1 LTPPNRRARGLTR
14 ALAIASVAALTLVAL
29 ELRPHDSPA
38 AVSTEE
44 LVAPDTAVVPTVSQR
59 FDTLR
64 AGETLS
70 GLLGRAG
77 LSVRDAAGVLAAAST
92 IDMRRLPV
100 GMPVTYTAPAADS
113 IPTEVVFQL
122 AIDRMLHVRRDVDGW
137 ASEDVRIPWTTDTI
151 VVEGEITSTLYEAV
165 AEAGTAL
172 PERARAEL
180 AWSLADIYEYRVDMS
195 RDLKVGDRFRVL
207 SERSVGPGGATRVG
221 SILAARFVASG
232 REIEAIRYVKEGE
245 SRARYYDAEGRSLH
259 TGFLRAPL
267 AFRRISSVFGMRK
280 HPIAGTWRAHKG
292 TDYAANAGTPVR
304 AVGDGVVIHAG
315 WRGGYGNT
323 IEVRHP
329 NGFVTRYGHL
339 RGFARGVRSGTRIGI
354 SETVG
359 YVGMTGLATG
369 PHLHFEVLVNGVQR
383 DPRKALAARSA
394 EPIPAADRVAF
405 EAVRAQLVA
414 TMDGGTTDVRTLA
427 MR

>member
-1 LTPPNRRARGLTR
+1 MTPPPHRARGLKG
-14 ALAIASVAALTLVAL
+14 ALAIAAVAALTLIAL

-38 AVSTEE
+38 PVSTE
-44 LVAPDTAVVPTVSQR
+44 APVVPESAVVTVAQR

-77 LSVRDAAGVLAAAST
+77 LSVRDAAGVLAAANV

-100 GMPVTYTAPAADS
+100 GMPVTYTAPAIDS
-113 IPTEVVFQL
+113 VPTEVVFQL
-122 AIDRMLHVRRDVDGW
+122 AIDRMLHVRRASDGW
-137 ASEDVRIPWTTDTI
+137 SLEDVRIPWTIDTL
-151 VVEGEITSTLYEAV
+151 VVEGEIASSLFESV
-165 AEAGTAL
+165 AQVGAML
-172 PERARAEL
+172 PEAARAEL
-180 AWSLADIYEYRVDMS
+180 AWSLADIYEYRLDMS
-195 RDLKVGDRFRVL
+195 RDLRVGDRFRVL
-207 SERSVGPGGATRVG
+207 FERSIGPGGATRIG
-221 SILAARFVASG
+221 QILAGRFVASG
-232 REIEAIRYVKEGE
+232 REIEAIRYVKDGE
-245 SRARYYDAEGRSLH
+245 TRARYYDAEGRSLH

-267 AFRRISSVFGMRK
+267 AFRRISGVFGMRK
-280 HPIAGTWRAHKG
+280 HPIRGTWRAHKG
-292 TDYAANAGTPVR
+292 TDYAANSGTPVR
-304 AVGDGVVIHAG
+304 SVGDGVVVYSG
-315 WRGGYGNT
+315 WRNGYGNT

-339 RGFARGVRSGTRIGI
+339 RAFARGVRRGTRVTI
-354 SETVG
+354 SQTVG

-394 EPIPAADRVAF
+394 EPIPEADRIAF

-414 TMDGGTTDVRTLA
+414 TMDAGTTTDVRTLA

>member
-1 LTPPNRRARGLTR
+1 LKPPHPRARGLKS
-14 ALAIASVAALTLVAL
+14 ALAIAAVAALTLFAL
-29 ELRPHDSPA
+29 ELRPRSPA
-38 AVSTEE
+38 TAPAPEVAA
-44 LVAPDTAVVPTVSQR
+44 APDSTVVTLAQR

-77 LSVRDAAGVLAAAST
+77 LSIRDAADVLAAASA

-100 GMPVTYTAPAADS
+100 GMPVTYTSAAIDS
-113 IPTEVVFQL
+113 LPSEVVFQL
-122 AIDRMLHVRRDVDGW
+122 AIDHMLHLRRSSEGW
-137 ASEDVRIPWTTDTI
+137 SSEEVRIPWTVDTV
-151 VVEGEITSTLYEAV
+151 VVEGEITSSLYEAM
-165 AEAGTAL
+165 ADAGSAF
-172 PERARAEL
+172 PEGARAEL

-195 RDLKVGDRFRVL
+195 RDLRVGDRFRVL
-207 SERSVGPGGATRVG
+207 AERAAGPVGAVRVG
-221 SILAARFVASG
+221 NILAARFVASG
-232 REIEAIRYVKEGE
+232 KEIEAVRYLKEGE
-245 SRARYYDAEGRSLH
+245 KRARYYDAEGRSLH

-280 HPIAGTWRAHKG
+280 HPIRGTWRAHKG
-292 TDYAANAGTPVR
+292 TDYAANSGTPVR
-304 AVGDGVVIHAG
+304 SVGDGVVIHSG

-339 RGFARGVRSGTRIGI
+339 RGFARGVRRGTRVSI
-354 SETVG
+354 SQTVG

-383 DPRKALAARSA
+383 DPRKALASRSA
-394 EPIPAADRVAF
+394 EPIPEGDRLAF
-405 EAVRAQLVA
+405 EALRAQLVA
-414 TMDGGTTDVRTLA
+414 TMDSGTVDTQTLA

>member
-1 LTPPNRRARGLTR
+1 LKPPHPRARGLKS
-14 ALAIASVAALTLVAL
+14 ALAIAAVAALTLLAV
-29 ELRPHDSPA
+29 ELRPFNPAPAPAPVVAAAPEA
-38 AVSTEE
+38 AVVTM
-44 LVAPDTAVVPTVSQR
+44 AQR

-77 LSVRDAAGVLAAAST
+77 LSVRDASGVLAAASA

-100 GMPVTYTAPAADS
+100 GMSVTYTTASIDS
-113 IPTEVVFQL
+113 VPSEVVFQL
-122 AIDRMLHVRRDVDGW
+122 AIDHMLYVRRAADGW
-137 ASEDVRIPWTTDTI
+137 LSEEVRMPWTTDTV
-151 VVEGEITSTLYEAV
+151 VVEGEIRSSLYEAMT
-165 AEAGTAL
+165 EAGGAY

-195 RDLKVGDRFRVL
+195 RDLRVGDRFRVL
-207 SERSVGPGGATRVG
+207 VERSAGPAGAVRVG
-221 SILAARFVASG
+221 NILAARFVTSG
-232 REIEAIRYVKEGE
+232 KEIEAVRYLKEGQK
-245 SRARYYDAEGRSLH
+245 RARYYDAEGKSLH

-280 HPIAGTWRAHKG
+280 HPIRGTWRAHKG
-292 TDYAANAGTPVR
+292 TDYAANSGTPVR
-304 AVGDGVVIHAG
+304 SVGDGVVIYAG

-339 RGFARGVRSGTRIGI
+339 RGFARRVRRGTRVSI
-354 SETVG
+354 SQTVG

-383 DPRKALAARSA
+383 DPRRALAARSA
-394 EPIPAADRVAF
+394 EPIPEGDRVAF
-405 EAVRAQLVA
+405 EALRAQLVA
-414 TMDGGTTDVRTLA
+414 VMDAGVVDTQTLA